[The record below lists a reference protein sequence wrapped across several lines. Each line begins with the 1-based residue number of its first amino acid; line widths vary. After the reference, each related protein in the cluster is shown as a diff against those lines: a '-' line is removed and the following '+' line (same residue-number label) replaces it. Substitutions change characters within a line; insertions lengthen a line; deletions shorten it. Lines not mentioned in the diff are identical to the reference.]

1 MNSNRVKE
9 IKKEDKKAFK
19 SFIII
24 MMISAIAGAILGGM
38 SIYLKDIL
46 AESLPNFIMNIL
58 GAITP
63 FASLVLSILVIIV
76 SCIVYKN
83 STKELKIWN
92 ESDEEEDII
101 DKIEEKLSCILL
113 FASVNLIMGFFFF
126 GVGFAL
132 PSDYLDISLDF
143 VKMISFFGGFI
154 LCAVS
159 SILIQKKLV
168 NLEKEINPLLKGS
181 VYDVNFSE
189 KWINS
194 CDEAIK
200 MNIYK
205 SSYKAHRA
213 VTNTCIILW
222 LVCILGYNIWDFGI
236 MPLFI
241 VTIIWLVQTI
251 AYWIESM
258 KYSKKR

>member
-24 MMISAIAGAILGGM
+24 MIISAIAGGILGGM
-38 SIYLKDIL
+38 SIYFKD
-46 AESLPNFIMNIL
+46 SLSENLPDFIMNIL
-58 GAITP
+58 GIITP

-76 SCIVYKN
+76 SSIVYKN

-101 DKIEEKLSCILL
+101 DKIEEKISYILL
-113 FASVNLIMGFFFF
+113 LVSVNLILGFFFF
-126 GVGFAL
+126 GVTFAL
-132 PSDYLDISLDF
+132 PSDYLDINLDI
-143 VKMISFFGGFI
+143 VKILSFFGGFI
-154 LCAVS
+154 LCVAS
-159 SILIQKKLV
+159 SILIQKKFV
-168 NLEKEINPLLKGS
+168 NLEKEINPMLKGS
-181 VYDVNFSE
+181 VYDTKFSK
-189 KWINS
+189 KWIDS

-205 SSYKAHRA
+205 SSYKAYRA
-213 VTNTCIILW
+213 VTNTCLILW
-222 LVCILGYNIWDFGI
+222 LVCVLGYNVWDFGI

-241 VTIIWLVQTI
+241 VTIIWLVQTV
-251 AYWIESM
+251 AYCLESI